1 MAPMMEVSG
10 REPKLKR
17 QTLGRKDRLEWGTL
31 TFEAAV
37 LAGVPIPFFEIRSP
51 AAGPRLAVMAG
62 MHPNEVSSMEAAVR
76 LKQAFAHQ
84 LDKGSVSI
92 LPILNMPGLYEH
104 AQSICP
110 IDGKNINFSFPGN
123 PDGTFSE
130 ALAHAL
136 ITDWSAKADLVV
148 DLHGGDLREDVAKFV
163 MCQMTG
169 DAAFDARTRRFAR
182 CYDADLIV
190 EFQPGQTT
198 NTGRA
203 TNALPLLGRH
213 AVMSEAGAN
222 GRIDEESV
230 AFHVCGVLDMA
241 RELGLIAGPLMA
253 HGRAN
258 RVLRGYEK
266 INSPATGRFYR
277 DIKVNDHVERGQ
289 RLAVIRDIF
298 GESIAELR
306 APLSGR
312 VVMTVTHAIV
322 ESGEMVF
329 GIGEVASE

>member
-1 MAPMMEVSG
+1 M
-10 REPKLKR
+10 KR
-17 QTLGRKDRLEWGTL
+17 QSLGRKDRLEWGTL
-31 TFEAAV
+31 TFEAGV
-37 LAGVPIPFFEIRSP
+37 LADVSIPFFEVQSSVT
-51 AAGPRLAVMAG
+51 GPRLAVMAG
-62 MHPNEVSSMEAAVR
+62 MHPNEVSSMEAALR
-76 LKQAFAHQ
+76 LKQAFSQQ
-84 LDKGSVSI
+84 LDVGSVSI

-123 PDGTFSE
+123 PHGTFSE

-136 ITDWSAKADLVV
+136 VTDWSAGADLVV

-169 DAAFDARTRRFAR
+169 DTAFDARTRRFAR
-182 CYDADLIV
+182 SYDADLIV

-198 NTGRA
+198 NSGRA
-203 TNALPLLGRH
+203 TNVLPKLWRH

-241 RELGLIAGPLMA
+241 RDLGLIGGPKTP

-258 RVLRGYEK
+258 RILRGYVK
-266 INSPATGRFYR
+266 IESPATGRFYR
-277 DIKVNDHVERGQ
+277 EVNVNDGVEKGQ
-289 RLAVIRDIF
+289 RLARITDIY
-298 GESIAELR
+298 GTHIAELR
-306 APLSGR
+306 APLTGR
-312 VVMTVTHAIV
+312 VVMVVTHAIV
-322 ESGEMVF
+322 ESGEMVC
-329 GIGEVASE
+329 GIGEVINE